1 MQLPFLKFF
10 FVAYIFYMHFLQLLY
25 ILPLLTNIPYMK
37 FTFIAR
43 SVHTA
48 AKQCYLP
55 HGTAICRTCLANPV
69 TAAKI
74 FATMSIQVSPH
85 R

>member
-1 MQLPFLKFF
+1 MQ
-10 FVAYIFYMHFLQLLY
+10 FLQLLH

-55 HGTAICRTCLANPV
+55 HGTAISRTCLANPASSSTTERSSFHTHSHELQLNKV
-69 TAAKI
+69 HACEFLK
-74 FATMSIQVSPH
+74 
-85 R
+85 